1 MNHSMMAVAVI
12 FFMADGSHL
21 VYHSENGGWQMSVIV
36 FLRIRAVLASV
47 KEASIQASIQR
58 MADRRWWMAIMV
70 FLGILAVLVTVE

>member
-1 MNHSMMAVAVI
+1 
-12 FFMADGSHL
+12 
-21 VYHSENGGWQMSVIV
+21 MSVIV